1 MMKLKS
7 IGLILILGSSLMAN
21 AQGYERMKRIEHV
34 YPIKENTRVEIDN
47 KYGNVHVNTW
57 EKDSVKIR
65 IKITAQAN
73 RPQNADKQID
83 RVRFSVDKSEGYVV
97 CKTIYGQQ
105 GELGK
110 IVDEIDRVGKMLFS
124 GYHKVRINYEVF
136 LPPTTDLFVA
146 NKFGDIYL
154 PSWKGDLSLD
164 LSYGDLRAR
173 KIRNAKR
180 IRLRYAGKAIV
191 DRIDNGEVNAAFS
204 DLIIDEVRKLNLNS
218 RSCDISIE
226 TADDLTVASSH
237 DKFMIEQVED
247 FDGSMSFTK
256 CKIRNLTGP
265 MDITSKYGDIT
276 IKDVRPS
283 ASKIR
288 LTGEY
293 TDYTINYA
301 EEASVSFDLTLDD
314 NGKDLV
320 LPKTDV
326 EISKDDKDGE
336 LRYISG
342 KLGKAGSCSLSING
356 KSSYVYIGKN

>member
-7 IGLILILGSSLMAN
+7 IGCIVVLGCSLAAS

-34 YPIKENTRVEIDN
+34 YPIKENTRVEIYN

-73 RPQNADKQID
+73 RPQNADKQIN
-83 RVRFSVDKSEGYVV
+83 RVRFSVEKSEGYVV

-110 IVDEIDRVGKMLFS
+110 LVDEIDRVGKMLFNN
-124 GYHKVRINYEVF
+124 YHKVTINYEVF
-136 LPPTTDLFVA
+136 LPAKTDLVVS
-146 NKFGDIYL
+146 NKFGDIYM
-154 PSWKGDLSLD
+154 PSWTGDLSLD

-173 KIRNAKR
+173 KIKNAKR
-180 IRLRYAGKAIV
+180 IKLMYAGKAIIDEI
-191 DRIDNGEVNAAFS
+191 DRGDMNAAFS
-204 DLIIDEVRKLNLNS
+204 DVIIDHVKTLDLKS

-226 TADDLTVASSH
+226 QADDLTVSSSH

-256 CKIRNLTGP
+256 CRIRKLMGP

-276 IKDVRPS
+276 VKDVMPT

-288 LTGEY
+288 LMGEY

-301 EEASVSFDLTLDD
+301 QDASVSFDLTLDD

-320 LPKTDV
+320 LPKSDV
-326 EISKDDKDGE
+326 VISKDDNDGK

-356 KSSYVYIGKN
+356 KSSYVFIGKN